1 MNEVFVVGNLLRAIA
16 IVLRIFIYT
25 EMVAI
30 IISALLSWVSPF
42 VYNPIRYFF
51 ASLADIIE
59 RPLRRFIPP
68 LGPIDITP
76 FIAILILIF
85 LDSFLVQTL
94 FDLAVRLR

>member
-1 MNEVFVVGNLLRAIA
+1 MFVVGNLLRAIA
-16 IVLRIFIYT
+16 VVIRIFIYT
-25 EMVAI
+25 EMAAI

-42 VYNPIRYFF
+42 VYNPVKYFF
-51 ASLADIIE
+51 SSLADIVE
-59 RPLRRFIPP
+59 RPLRRIIPP
-68 LGPIDITP
+68 IGPVDITP